1 MGKITIRIIDE
12 RKKSYRGIMVGL
24 ATFAVIAI
32 VFLGVLTSKTS
43 QYAEGGPESTADI
56 ITNQ

>member
-1 MGKITIRIIDE
+1 
-12 RKKSYRGIMVGL
+12 MVGL